1 MRERGVQSRRRAA
14 TEAEPGH
21 KSAPASSRGNPWQV
35 IAIVALIVATAG
47 WTTVA
52 VLALR
57 PASVA
62 ESTPTQPVDAGIA
75 SDAPSDAPADSP
87 VAETHDAPDLEAVLP
102 ADLGGTAMTTESWTG
117 DAILSDD
124 GWSTSMLAFLTAA
137 GKTATDLQVAQ
148 AYDAT
153 QTLDG
158 SVGVYRVAGIEGT
171 ALQDALIA
179 AWKTDYPDMVASQVT
194 LGGVPVTKASFG
206 PDSVNSYLYKQG
218 NDVFDIETTDEA
230 IAAAAIASLTGSG
243 TTPSAGPAS
252 PPPSTSP
259 APSPS

>member
-1 MRERGVQSRRRAA
+1 VREKGVHTSQPTDSADTARRKR
-14 TEAEPGH
+14 P
-21 KSAPASSRGNPWQV
+21 APSSRGSTWQV
-35 IAIVALIVATAG
+35 VAIVAIILATAG

-62 ESTPTQPVDAGIA
+62 DATPTQPVDAGIA
-75 SDAPSDAPADSP
+75 SDAPADAPADSP

-102 ADLGGTAMTTESWTG
+102 ADLGGTAMTSESWTG